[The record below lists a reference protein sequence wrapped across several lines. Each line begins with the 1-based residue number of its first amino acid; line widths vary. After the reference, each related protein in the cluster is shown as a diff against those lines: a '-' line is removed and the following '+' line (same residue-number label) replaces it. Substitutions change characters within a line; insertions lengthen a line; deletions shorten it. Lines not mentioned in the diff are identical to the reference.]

1 MTCIVKRAWLDR
13 YAQRVPIIG
22 TDRVV
27 YSAWE
32 PTELMFEMRHST
44 ITHLDPENPAWFG
57 RTGTEKLPIRIELM
71 QDVPCHLRA
80 HDEWRRSTYETA
92 YEVIL
97 TAFPELDQEYLFEA
111 TSGHRLDREDGQII
125 EWLK

>member
-1 MTCIVKRAWLDR
+1 MTSIVRRAWLDR

-27 YSAWE
+27 YSAWQ
-32 PTELMFEMRHST
+32 LGQNYST
-44 ITHLDPENPAWFG
+44 ITHLDPENPVWFG
-57 RTGTEKLPIRIELM
+57 RTGTEHVPPRINAIEEGLCRIREF
-71 QDVPCHLRA
+71 HN
-80 HDEWRRSTYETA
+80 WRQSTYETA

-97 TAFPELDQEYLFEA
+97 TAFPELDEEWLFEA

-125 EWLK
+125 EYLANT